1 MNEYFSRDKRT
12 CHKFLKNSVKIRKIL
27 NGCNFEDNDFL
38 STSQRSLEAR
48 NFDL

>member
-1 MNEYFSRDKRT
+1 MNNIFPGINVLVIS
-12 CHKFLKNSVKIRKIL
+12 FFKNSVKIRKTL

-48 NFDL
+48 NFHL